1 MGLTWTKSLAV
12 LALLAATMGQ
22 AQASDP
28 LVRAKGAYNAG
39 EYDAAIA
46 AATDALKVPALANP
60 AAVVLARAHLDRYR
74 QTTTAA
80 DLEGAHAAIR
90 LVVPDKLV
98 PQDRVEFQVALGIS
112 LYVDGCTDGCFSA
125 AAEMFALALAGVGD
139 AANRERLFEWW
150 AVALDHQAQYGPEGE
165 RALIYRRILER
176 AERELATHDWS
187 APASYWLAAAARGTG
202 DLERAWGAA
211 IAGWVRARGLGA
223 RGDALRTDLDRFV
236 TGILLPDRARQSS
249 PDADARPALA
259 NLLAQWEEIN
269 KKYL

>member
-1 MGLTWTKSLAV
+1 MGQAWGKSLAV
-12 LALLAATMGQ
+12 FALLAATMGQ
-22 AQASDP
+22 AQAPDP
-28 LVRAKGAYNAG
+28 LTRARRAYNAG
-39 EYDAAIA
+39 EIDVAIA
-46 AATDALKVPALANP
+46 ASTEALKVPALANP

-80 DLEGAHAAIR
+80 DLEGAHAALR
-90 LVVPDKLV
+90 LVVPDKLT
-98 PQDRVEFQVALGIS
+98 PQDRVEFLIALGVS

-125 AAEMFALALAGVGD
+125 AAEMFGLALAGVGD
-139 AANRERLFEWW
+139 VADRERVFEWW

-165 RALIYRRILER
+165 RTPIYRRILER
-176 AERELATHDWS
+176 AEHELAAHDRS
-187 APASYWLAAAARGTG
+187 ASASYWLAAAARGTG

-211 IAGWVRARGLGA
+211 IAGWVRARGLGP

-236 TGILLPDRARQSS
+236 TGVLLPERARQSS

-259 NLLAQWEEIN
+259 KLIAEWEEIK